1 MLFGKLHNKLKS
13 ISLVSHIKS
22 HFSMYFTRIYHLQRH
37 EVPLLERNLRISE
50 NPYLQRKSKL
60 RSGNCGKLQQFTQI
74 LHSPTTFHNINIMFE
89 ESTCQESDCLLMKR
103 LHKS

>member
-22 HFSMYFTRIYHLQRH
+22 HFSMYFTRIYHLRRH

-60 RSGNCGKLQQFTQI
+60 RSGNCGKTAAIHTNITLTYNFSHAQI
-74 LHSPTTFHNINIMFE
+74 S
-89 ESTCQESDCLLMKR
+89 CLKNQHAKNQIVCL
-103 LHKS
+103 